1 MKSRDEMSVLRQI
14 KKSENSLKRHR
25 TDLYFDYSKASRDTI
40 SVSQKKSCPAK
51 SLILR
56 SITIY

>member
-1 MKSRDEMSVLRQI
+1 MSATVSDKEQTTVDSSFMVN
-14 KKSENSLKRHR
+14 KNK
-25 TDLYFDYSKASRDTI
+25 YSKASRDTI
-40 SVSQKKSCPAK
+40 NVSQKKSCPAK

>member
-1 MKSRDEMSVLRQI
+1 MFCDSTVDVGGER
-14 KKSENSLKRHR
+14 KK
-25 TDLYFDYSKASRDTI
+25 YSKASRDTI
-40 SVSQKKSCPAK
+40 NVSQKKSCPAK